1 VNSEVDIVAELDD
14 TKGAL
19 YSIDQNRE
27 HKDVS
32 YVHCR
37 KGDQHSI
44 ERKTAIIRTGAYHFL
59 HYLFCTYGAV
69 YLDRSIVILNK
80 DAEFCKQFI
89 YDCIRDKYPKANLSI
104 LKPYKLISHDKSKQY
119 KTGSFKF
126 LRALFSGKDDPVGGN
141 FIHAETKE
149 EICHYELQKLI
160 SHDIASDIERLTFF
174 NKTHVR
180 YFEGTAY

>member
-1 VNSEVDIVAELDD
+1 
-14 TKGAL
+14 
-19 YSIDQNRE
+19 
-27 HKDVS
+27 
-32 YVHCR
+32 VHCR
-37 KGDQHSI
+37 KGDRHSV

-59 HYLFCTYGAV
+59 YYLFCRNYWGNI
-69 YLDRSIVILNK
+69 DISNPENSIEILNN
-80 DAEFCKQFI
+80 DAEFCEKFI
-89 YDCIRDKYPKANLSI
+89 YGCILDKYPNANLSI

-174 NKTHVR
+174 DKTHVR